1 MVRPH
6 QRHIARWVAAVG
18 VALSMV
24 FGAFG
29 AGAAQRGPKLQLWLY
44 CSTNFLVHENVI
56 KTEPLWRAAARDG
69 YSHILLN
76 DSKFSH
82 LSLLGSSLRQYTKN
96 VRRARILAKHLHLT
110 LVPAVCPIG
119 YSNDLLALK
128 PSLAA
133 GVPVK
138 SVPFVVRYQIASV
151 MPEPKYDLPHRPH
164 WMDSDIRFSHDEA
177 RTVNPPGDARLVFSM
192 AVHPFWAYHLRVWIK
207 TKSFTGRPHIEV
219 LAGRH
224 NRNLQFED
232 LVVARTQTWHRCDVV
247 FDSLKYRHVRIYL
260 GSWGAARGE
269 LAWKDW
275 SLAVAGLVN
284 PLSRPGAPTRIAG
297 FRPGVNYIMPH
308 DPLLGRDPYPG
319 EYSAWHHPVAIR
331 FITPVPDGTVV
342 KVSWYYP
349 PIIYAGEVAGDI
361 QSPAYLHLLANQA
374 VSIRSMFH
382 SRHYILSIDELRVM
396 GWDSTGAGDH
406 SAGWILART
415 TRYCRRLFP
424 GDRLYTWS
432 DMFDPLH
439 NARNHYFL
447 VHGSLRGSWRGL
459 DRRMVIINWN
469 GGHKRRSLTFFS
481 RRGNK
486 QIIAAYYDAPL
497 SQTLAW
503 LRAARGIRGVMG
515 FMYTTWREDYRQ
527 ISAFA
532 WLVSHDGIA
541 TR

>member
-6 QRHIARWVAAVG
+6 ERRLARYLAAGAV
-18 VALSMV
+18 VFSAV
-24 FGAFG
+24 FGVFG
-29 AGAAQRGPKLQLWLY
+29 VRAAQHGPKLQLWLY
-44 CSTNFLVHENVI
+44 CSTNLLVHEDVI
-56 KTEPLWRAAARDG
+56 KTEQLWRAAAHDG

-82 LSLLGSSLRQYTKN
+82 LSLLGSSLRRYMKT
-96 VRRARILAKHLHLT
+96 VRRARILAQHLHLT

-119 YSNDLLALK
+119 YSNDLLALN

-138 SVPFVVRYQIASV
+138 SVPFVVRHQIASV
-151 MPEPKYDLPHRPH
+151 MPEPKYDLPHRPP
-164 WMDSDIRFSHDEA
+164 WMDSDIRFSRGEA
-177 RTVNPPGDARLVFSM
+177 RTINPPGNARLVFSL
-192 AVHPFWAYHLRVWIK
+192 AIHPFWAYHLRVWIK

-232 LVVARTQTWHRCDVV
+232 LAVARTQNWRRYDVV

-260 GSWGAARGE
+260 GTWGAAHGE

-275 SLAVAGLVN
+275 SLDVAGLVN

-297 FRPGVNYIMPH
+297 FRPGVDYIVPH

-319 EYSAWHHPVAIR
+319 EYSAWHHPVAVR
-331 FITPVPDGTVV
+331 FIRPVPDGTVV

-349 PIIYAGEVAGDI
+349 PIIYGGEVAGDI
-361 QSPAYLHLLANQA
+361 QSSAFLHLLASQA
-374 VSIRSMFH
+374 ASVRSMFH
-382 SRHYILSIDELRVM
+382 SRHYMLGIDELRVM
-396 GWDSTGAGDH
+396 GWDHAGAGDQ
-406 SAGWILART
+406 SAGQILART

-439 NARNHYFL
+439 NARSHYFL

-469 GGHKRRSLTFFS
+469 GGHKRRSLKFFS
-481 RRGNK
+481 RRGNR

-497 SQTLAW
+497 SYTRAW
-503 LRAARGIRGVMG
+503 LRAARGISGVIG
-515 FMYTTWREDYRQ
+515 CMYTTWRGDYRQ
-527 ISAFA
+527 MSAFA
-532 WLVSHDGIA
+532 RLVSDDGNAI
-541 TR
+541 R